1 MGGGG
6 GRIDG
11 NMLVTLNGNMPVKWQ
26 NAGHRHVQG
35 AQMATCRS
43 VRLDVQW
50 QHAGPCAGQSEWT
63 LNGNIPVHRHAGA

>member
-1 MGGGG
+1 
-6 GRIDG
+6 
-11 NMLVTLNGNMPVKWQ
+11 MPVKWQ
-26 NAGHRHVQG
+26 NAGQMATYAGHRHVQG

-63 LNGNIPVHRHAGA
+63 SNGTMQEA